1 MDVTFTVQPNGTVTN
16 ASVADADPKYV
27 FDRAALSAVAR
38 WQFTPGMQGG
48 KPVAAQVRQRIEF
61 RL

>member
-1 MDVTFTVQPNGTVTN
+1 MQPNGTVAN

-27 FDRAALSAVAR
+27 FDRAALTAVAR
-38 WQFTPGMQGG
+38 WQFTPGMQAG

>member
-1 MDVTFTVQPNGTVTN
+1 
-16 ASVADADPKYV
+16 VADADPKYV
-27 FDRAALSAVAR
+27 FDRAALAAVAR
-38 WQFTPGMQGG
+38 WQFNPGLQDG

>member
-1 MDVTFTVQPNGTVTN
+1 MVQPDGSVTS
-16 ASVADADPKYV
+16 ASVTDADPKYV
-27 FDRAALSAVAR
+27 FDRAALSAVSR
-38 WQFTPGMQGG
+38 WQFSPGMQDG